1 ALLRL
6 RCEALLRLRCEAL
19 LRSGVLLR
27 GLLGRVL
34 LLWRLLRSV
43 LLLRCLLRSVL
54 LLRRLLGR
62 VLPRL
67 WRLLRSVL
75 LLGGRLRSVR
85 RLGGLLGRVLPRLWR
100 LLLRRGR
107 RLLSGLGVRVRL
119 RVLGPRR
126 AVPPAQHLW
135 IAWVL
140 IPPRRRTRHGPD
152 PNCTCCQ
159 FVFKRAKSM
168 CVG

>member
-1 ALLRL
+1 QRVLNGRSALEALLGRL
-6 RCEALLRLRCEAL
+6 RRDLLLRLRCEAL

-43 LLLRCLLRSVL
+43 LLLRCLLRSRLL
-54 LLRRLLGR
+54 LLRR
-62 VLPRL
+62 
-67 WRLLRSVL
+67 
-75 LLGGRLRSVR
+75 
-85 RLGGLLGRVLPRLWR
+85 LLGRVLPRLWR

-168 CVG
+168 CVD

>member
-1 ALLRL
+1 
-6 RCEALLRLRCEAL
+6 EALLRLRCEAL

-54 LLRRLLGR
+54 LLRC
-62 VLPRL
+62 
-67 WRLLRSVL
+67 LLRSVL
-75 LLGGRLRSVR
+75 LLRCLLRSVLLLR
-85 RLGGLLGRVLPRLWR
+85 RLLGRVLPRLWR

-168 CVG
+168 CVD